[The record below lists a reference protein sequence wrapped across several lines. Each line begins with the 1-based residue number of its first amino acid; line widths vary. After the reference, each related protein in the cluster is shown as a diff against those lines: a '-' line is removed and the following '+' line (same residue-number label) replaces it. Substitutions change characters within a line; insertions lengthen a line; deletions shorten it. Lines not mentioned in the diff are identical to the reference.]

1 MEKKTAKKRKFWTP
15 KSPKKNEVE
24 PVRDMLRGISISR
37 TQSCDETALIIIA
50 KHGFEKFVTL
60 RSACHHVPATF
71 PNRVTF
77 IKNIVFDLNIPGC
90 EVEEFAASCYAT
102 KQTGV
107 DQMTDIFQS
116 QLLKAS
122 SHFGEPYMVFQ
133 VPNVDSCL
141 FCGGMVYGEKPA
153 RVTIF
158 TLQGPFPGLKSSLKC
173 RRCHARFNADM
184 YHEVSGPSF
193 YYPNPEMACGNI
205 VQASN
210 RVGFTKD
217 LYELLCE
224 SGNHAFVS
232 AQAFAEIY
240 NTVFARHISLV
251 DQKTR
256 QDPHSEYLN
265 EPQCQVFMTRKNTM
279 EAFFN
284 GELENELRDRKLVD
298 TVSFSEDA
306 SREKVMKHIDT
317 LRRTELYPHP
327 QDECSEKCKQ
337 RANPGSH
344 EDIQRVDEKVLAFMH
359 KLMCKD
365 ERMKTTGSNAVTFQG
380 TDKLVRKFHQHVL
393 NSNQELPSCNKDTGE
408 KSRLRQRS
416 RGHFVTVTGGGHI
429 LQFNPLFKSESPSQ
443 AFMLIVQMMYSELK
457 ELTEDEQRRRL
468 QDYTLCYDNI
478 CNVDALGAA
487 KEDLPLPGPLSD
499 MWKTVKKVIDRLHI
513 RNHKDQKCHEL
524 YHPDDNLP
532 SSYNTMAGEQTF
544 AWMSRFKKIVNSM
557 TQTHHLFFLHR
568 MCVRRNK
575 YTSSCFKEGREP
587 VLPGVN
593 RGITSHGL

>member
-337 RANPGSH
+337 RGCDNLRIVDGCWKLCFPHCMMAVPMEIDGYPLLHFPNVCTNEPSPNAVFCEEHLLILQRHNIPTDKKAFLEYIGCKANPGSH

-478 CNVDALGAA
+478 CN
-487 KEDLPLPGPLSD
+487 
-499 MWKTVKKVIDRLHI
+499 
-513 RNHKDQKCHEL
+513 
-524 YHPDDNLP
+524 
-532 SSYNTMAGEQTF
+532 
-544 AWMSRFKKIVNSM
+544 
-557 TQTHHLFFLHR
+557 
-568 MCVRRNK
+568 
-575 YTSSCFKEGREP
+575 
-587 VLPGVN
+587 
-593 RGITSHGL
+593 TSHP

>member
-60 RSACHHVPATF
+60 RSACHHMPATF

-224 SGNHAFVS
+224 SGYVLFEFTA
-232 AQAFAEIY
+232 
-240 NTVFARHISLV
+240 
-251 DQKTR
+251 
-256 QDPHSEYLN
+256 
-265 EPQCQVFMTRKNTM
+265 
-279 EAFFN
+279 
-284 GELENELRDRKLVD
+284 
-298 TVSFSEDA
+298 
-306 SREKVMKHIDT
+306 ID
-317 LRRTELYPHP
+317 
-327 QDECSEKCKQ
+327 C
-337 RANPGSH
+337 
-344 EDIQRVDEKVLAFMH
+344 
-359 KLMCKD
+359 
-365 ERMKTTGSNAVTFQG
+365 
-380 TDKLVRKFHQHVL
+380 
-393 NSNQELPSCNKDTGE
+393 SNQDTCTKMKISISNFLFHLGIE
-408 KSRLRQRS
+408 
-416 RGHFVTVTGGGHI
+416 T
-429 LQFNPLFKSESPSQ
+429 LFKSCEAEIQ
-443 AFMLIVQMMYSELK
+443 
-457 ELTEDEQRRRL
+457 
-468 QDYTLCYDNI
+468 
-478 CNVDALGAA
+478 
-487 KEDLPLPGPLSD
+487 
-499 MWKTVKKVIDRLHI
+499 
-513 RNHKDQKCHEL
+513 
-524 YHPDDNLP
+524 
-532 SSYNTMAGEQTF
+532 
-544 AWMSRFKKIVNSM
+544 
-557 TQTHHLFFLHR
+557 
-568 MCVRRNK
+568 
-575 YTSSCFKEGREP
+575 
-587 VLPGVN
+587 
-593 RGITSHGL
+593 GLA